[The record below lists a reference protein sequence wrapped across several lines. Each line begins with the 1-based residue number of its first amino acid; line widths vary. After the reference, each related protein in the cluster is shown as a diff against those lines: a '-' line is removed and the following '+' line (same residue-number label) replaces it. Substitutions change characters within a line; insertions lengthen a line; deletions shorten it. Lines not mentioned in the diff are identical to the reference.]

1 MVDPSNIIKV
11 ENLTLQYS
19 DGCESLKKINVGIR
33 PNAINVLF
41 GPAGGGKSS
50 LLRIL
55 NRLNDLAV
63 VKRMEGSVWFEGQN
77 ILDKNIDVI
86 ALRRKIGIVF
96 SRPMPLPL
104 TIYQNISYGLEVAG
118 EKDREALDAGVEE
131 ALKAA
136 YLWEE
141 VNDRLHDPASAI
153 SGGQQQRLCLA
164 RVLALKPK
172 IILLDEPTSALDP
185 VSTAKIEQGL
195 QELKQTYTFV
205 LVPHNVQQAARM
217 SDYAAFFLQGEM
229 IEYGEG
235 KSVFLSPKDKR
246 TQDYVE
252 GRFG

>member
-1 MVDPSNIIKV
+1 M
-11 ENLTLQYS
+11 EFLTLKNFTLEYS
-19 DGCESLKKINVGIR
+19 DGTESLKDITLSIR

-50 LLRIL
+50 LLRVL
-55 NRLNDLAV
+55 NRLNDLAT
-63 VKRMEGSVWFEGQN
+63 VKRVSGSVTFEGMN
-77 ILDKNIDVI
+77 VLDPKLNVTE
-86 ALRRKIGIVF
+86 LRRKIGIVF
-96 SRPMPLPL
+96 SRPMPLPM

-118 EKDREALDAGVEE
+118 IKEKKELDKAVEY

-136 YLWEE
+136 YLWDE
-141 VNDRLHDPASAI
+141 VSDRLNDPATAI
-153 SGGQQQRLCLA
+153 SGGQQQRLCIA

-172 IILLDEPTSALDP
+172 VIMLDEPTSALDP
-185 VSTAKIEQGL
+185 VSTAKIESGL
-195 QELKQTYTFV
+195 QELKKEYTII

-217 SDYAAFFLQGEM
+217 SDYSAFFLQGEL

-235 KSVFLSPKDKR
+235 KSLFLAPRDKR